1 MMKCAR
7 IAVDCCGEIRR
18 IIWPLKADFQCQR
31 EGISKQYTE
40 EAFILTQVGLVFF
53 QPQRNTNFRR
63 FRIGGLLGTLSNQEG
78 NASQN
83 VILYDTNEYSFP
95 HRV

>member
-1 MMKCAR
+1 MMKRAR

-18 IIWPLKADFQCQR
+18 IIWPLKADFPYQS

-53 QPQRNTNFRR
+53 STPTNTNFRR
-63 FRIGGLLGTLSNQEG
+63 FRIGEL
-78 NASQN
+78 
-83 VILYDTNEYSFP
+83 
-95 HRV
+95 